1 MDRAER
7 QRAISQQLLSPA
19 VLERVAREEGL
30 AAARPV
36 EDVVLGLRNRV
47 VVDVDSP
54 LPRNRAGAPAMDSF
68 RISYTDR
75 TPDRAQRVTNRL
87 ATVFVQENSRSR
99 ARQAEGTSEF
109 LSGQL
114 AESRKRLDQLQ
125 AKLRQA
131 KETYMGRLPE
141 QTDANL
147 QMANGL
153 RQQLEATSN
162 ALRGE
167 QDRLTMIEAQVQA
180 LEQGAASALVPEPQ
194 GIHGRI
200 RDLEE
205 QLANARARGY
215 KDKHPEIIM
224 LQEELASA
232 RADLD
237 AAKEQ
242 PADARLERL
251 QTDPVYRRLTTDR
264 DASRLRINE
273 LQRAMN
279 GIQQQIG
286 VYQHRVEQAPM
297 VDQALTTLQREYELE
312 EAQHKQLSTKYQAA
326 LQAEDV
332 QRRQGGEQFSIL
344 YPAYL
349 PTKPISPDPMKL
361 MLMALALG
369 LCLGA
374 ASVAGIEL
382 LDRSVH
388 DVRALQQEFA
398 VPVLGEIPH
407 IERLTVRS

>member
-1 MDRAER
+1 
-7 QRAISQQLLSPA
+7 
-19 VLERVAREEGL
+19 
-30 AAARPV
+30 
-36 EDVVLGLRNRV
+36 
-47 VVDVDSP
+47 
-54 LPRNRAGAPAMDSF
+54 MDSF

-99 ARQAEGTSEF
+99 ARQAEGTSAF

-215 KDKHPEIIM
+215 KDKHPEIII

-237 AAKEQ
+237 TAKEQ

-264 DASRLRINE
+264 DASRLRIKE

-279 GIQQQIG
+279 GIEQQIG
-286 VYQHRVEQAPM
+286 VYQRRVEQAPM

-361 MLMALALG
+361 MLIALALG

-407 IERLTVRS
+407 IERLSVQS